1 MSLLKKVLAL
11 VIVYLVFAGITWEWN
26 PQTWKWCYVFIFSLF
41 ELFILIFI
49 TEQLV
54 IDVNQPTDHQDDQ
67 GT

>member
-11 VIVYLVFAGITWEWN
+11 IIVYLVFVGITWEWN
-26 PQTWKWCYVFIFSLF
+26 PQTWKWYYMFIFSLF